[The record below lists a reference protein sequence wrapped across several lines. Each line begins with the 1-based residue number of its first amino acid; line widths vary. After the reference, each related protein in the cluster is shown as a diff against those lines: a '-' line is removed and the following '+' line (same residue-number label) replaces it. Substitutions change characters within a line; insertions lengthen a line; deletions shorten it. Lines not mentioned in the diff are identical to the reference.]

1 MMTPEFQA
9 DRSTVWQSIGATQI
23 ELTSAQMATAIA
35 YSHQNTTHSAATQW
49 QTYLDHLAY
58 LGLQQWFHDRGLEDC
73 QLLPAPVIGLPP
85 RLQVGLFQLSIL
97 AIGGL
102 LENILILPPILI
114 EQPELAT
121 HFYVWAQV
129 LEEEQTVAVNGFL
142 TYPQLQESCQVDAE
156 TESYTIAV
164 DAFTLDPNQL
174 LLHLRC
180 LEETA
185 ISLPVSSPVQRS
197 IGLKLPDL
205 NMPKINVGRWIN
217 NQIDQLAQEVGW
229 LLMPSLAVPVMRSI
243 AGNFEAIRSSL
254 QQQGLN
260 IPEYAKGAYRDLPAD
275 GSGADQVRLYA
286 VTWLADPELP
296 DTSDWILL
304 LVADSPDLSE
314 GGSPIETIQ
323 LAVRDAEQTLFD
335 QVKSRTQNPAILYA
349 QVVGQQD
356 ECFWGTVTVN
366 QDTVYAIPPFGFE
379 PDH

>member
-35 YSHQNTTHSAATQW
+35 YSHQNTTHSAETQW

-102 LENILILPPILI
+102 LENILTLPPILI

-323 LAVRDAEQTLFD
+323 LGVRDAEQTLFD
-335 QVKSRTQNPAILYA
+335 QVKTRTQNPAILYA

-356 ECFWGTVTVN
+356 ECFWVTVTVN

-379 PDH
+379 QD

>member
-1 MMTPEFQA
+1 MMTPELN
-9 DRSTVWQSIGATQI
+9 WQTIGNTQI
-23 ELTSAQMATAIA
+23 ELTSAQIETAIA
-35 YSHQNTTHSAATQW
+35 HSNHIDTDSDEVRW
-49 QTYLDHLAY
+49 QAYLDYLAY
-58 LGLQQWFHDRGLEDC
+58 LGLQEWFHDRGLTDC
-73 QLLPAPVIGLPP
+73 QLISGQSIGLPP
-85 RLQVGLFQLSIL
+85 RLQVGRFHLSIL

-102 LENILILPPILI
+102 LEDQLILPKILI
-114 EQPELAT
+114 KQPELAS

-129 LEEEQTVAVNGFL
+129 LEEEQTVAINGFL
-142 TYPQLQESCQVDAE
+142 TYPQLQASSQANKA
-156 TESYTIAV
+156 SYTLPIER
-164 DAFTLDPNQL
+164 FNLDVNQL

-185 ISLPVSSPVQRS
+185 ILLP
-197 IGLKLPDL
+197 KLTT
-205 NMPKINVGRWIN
+205 PKINVGRWIN

-275 GSGADQVRLYA
+275 GAITDRVRLYA
-286 VTWLADPELP
+286 VMWLVDPELP

-314 GGSPIETIQ
+314 GESSIETIQ
-323 LAVRDAEQTLFD
+323 LAVRDADQSLFD
-335 QVKSRTQNPAILYA
+335 QVKRRSQNPAILYA

-356 ECFWGTVTVN
+356 ECFWVTVTVN
-366 QDTVYAIPPFGFE
+366 EDQVFAIPPFGFE
-379 PDH
+379 S